1 MSKHY
6 ESGRGLQE
14 KILEGVDILADNVA
28 STLGPR
34 GRNVVLYK
42 VGAPSPIITKDGV
55 TVAKF
60 VDLDDPVQML
70 EPSLLSKRPLRQ
82 TRTPATELR
91 QPQYWQER
99 SWSRHNGILLL
110 VHHRSSLSEEW
121 IKQSPSSL
129 TILKTCLFPCQARKM
144 CDTSRQYQ
152 RMVTLLL
159 GTW

>member
-60 VDLDDPVQML
+60 VDLDDPVQNVGAQL
-70 EPSLLSKRPLRQ
+70 VKQAAS
-82 TRTPATELR
+82 
-91 QPQYWQER
+91 
-99 SWSRHNGILLL
+99 HNGILLL

-159 GTW
+159 GIW